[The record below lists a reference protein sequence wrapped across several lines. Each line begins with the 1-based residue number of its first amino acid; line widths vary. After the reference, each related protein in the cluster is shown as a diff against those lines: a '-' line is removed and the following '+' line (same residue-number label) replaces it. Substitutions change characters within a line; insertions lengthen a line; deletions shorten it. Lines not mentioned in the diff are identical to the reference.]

1 MIADNGGALR
11 GSAKT
16 GGLGTDHLLV
26 VALSLLMGGS
36 VVALV
41 GQHTA
46 AQAGPAIVL
55 SLLLAALGT
64 LPMLYCL
71 RVAMR
76 RVPNPSGL
84 HGLLRAAWGKPLAD
98 VLVIA
103 LLLELTATTAGLA
116 QSMANHLY
124 AAAGTV
130 DVAPSQWMPL
140 PLTASILLLLLGGA
154 TAVLRT
160 PCALLLASALLTV
173 KLGVGLLLLLLAARH
188 VHYAYWIPW
197 LPTATA
203 PYRFGL
209 GGVLAAG
216 VALLGVLLG
225 AGLLAGFAG
234 RLPRPRPQVSKAAG
248 AAVLMAMLWLTVV
261 AALQSGL
268 VEFAALASTR
278 PLSVAL
284 QGVPQ
289 LQWFLPLLPLAG
301 SAGLAA
307 LQIVSLLLAARLGL
321 EVWGPASGDAGPH
334 ARLLVTLALT
344 VLAAALALSLP
355 DGWLPQLPGPAGLLV
370 LAAVCLGVARSQWQA
385 RAVASEWR
393 LIPMLL
399 APVATVLCLLPAV
412 TSRLLLPLLVVLAAV
427 SAGVLMRRQSGCSR

>member
-1 MIADNGGALR
+1 MIADNGGALQ

-26 VALSLLMGGS
+26 VALTLLMGGS

-124 AAAGTV
+124 AAAGAV

-248 AAVLMAMLWLTVV
+248 AAVLMAMLWLMVV

-307 LQIVSLLLAARLGL
+307 LQMVSLLLAARLGL
-321 EVWGPASGDAGPH
+321 EVWRPASGDAGPH

>member
-1 MIADNGGALR
+1 MIGDNG
-11 GSAKT
+11 SAQQPSEKT

-26 VALSLLMGGS
+26 VALTLLLGGS

-55 SLLLAALGT
+55 SLLLAALGAV
-64 LPMLYCL
+64 PMLYCL
-71 RVAMR
+71 RMAMR
-76 RVPNPSGL
+76 RLPNPSGL
-84 HGLLRAAWGKPLAD
+84 HALLRAAWGKLFAD
-98 VLVIA
+98 VLVIV

-116 QSMANHLY
+116 QSMARHLY
-124 AAAGTV
+124 AAAEV
-130 DVAPSQWMPL
+130 IDAAPAQWVTL
-140 PLTASILLLLLGGA
+140 PLAASIMVLLLGAA

-160 PCALLLASALLTV
+160 PRVLLLASALLTV

-188 VHYAYWIPW
+188 VHYAHWIPW
-197 LPTATA
+197 LPSATA

-234 RLPRPRPQVSKAAG
+234 GVPHPRSQVSRAAG
-248 AAVLMAMLWLTVV
+248 AAVLMAMLWLMVL

-289 LQWFLPLLPLAG
+289 LQWLLPLLPLAG
-301 SAGLAA
+301 GAGLAA
-307 LQIVSLLLAARLGL
+307 LLIVLLLLAARLGG
-321 EVWGPASGDAGPH
+321 EVCPQEPGDAGTD
-334 ARLLVTLALT
+334 ARSQVTLALT
-344 VLAAALALSLP
+344 VLGAALALSMP
-355 DGWLPQLPGPAGLLV
+355 EGWLPRLPGPAGLLV
-370 LAAVCLGVARSQWQA
+370 LAAVCAGVARSQWQA
-385 RAVASEWR
+385 RAAAGERR

-399 APVATVLCLLPAV
+399 APVATALCLLPAV
-412 TSRLLLPLLVVLAAV
+412 MSRLFVPVLMVLAVVLAGTLIRRH
-427 SAGVLMRRQSGCSR
+427 AGRSR

>member
-26 VALSLLMGGS
+26 VALTLLMGGS

-248 AAVLMAMLWLTVV
+248 AAVLMAMLWLMVV

>member
-1 MIADNGGALR
+1 MIGDNGDGLQN
-11 GSAKT
+11 SAKT

-26 VALSLLMGGS
+26 VALALLMGGS

-41 GQHTA
+41 GQYTA

-55 SLLLAALGT
+55 SLLLAALGAV
-64 LPMLYCL
+64 PMLYCL
-71 RVAMR
+71 RLAMR
-76 RVPNPSGL
+76 RLPSPSGL
-84 HGLLRAAWGKPLAD
+84 HGLLRAAWGKLSAD

-103 LLLELTATTAGLA
+103 LLLELAATTAGLA
-116 QSMANHLY
+116 QSMARHLY
-124 AAAGTV
+124 AAAEVT
-130 DVAPSQWMPL
+130 DAAPAQWVPL
-140 PLTASILLLLLGGA
+140 PLAASIMVLLLGAA
-154 TAVLRT
+154 TAVLRM
-160 PCALLLASALLTV
+160 PRVLLLASALLTV

-188 VHYAYWIPW
+188 VHYAHWIPW
-197 LPTATA
+197 LPSATA

-234 RLPRPRPQVSKAAG
+234 RVPQPRSQVSRAAG
-248 AAVLMAMLWLTVV
+248 AAVLMAMLWLMVL

-268 VEFAALASTR
+268 VEFSALASTR

-289 LQWFLPLLPLAG
+289 LQWLLPLLPLAG
-301 SAGLAA
+301 GAGLAA
-307 LQIVSLLLAARLGL
+307 LQLVSLLLAARLGV
-321 EVWGPASGDAGPH
+321 EVWPPEPREAGTDAH
-334 ARLLVTLALT
+334 LRVTIALTMLAATLAL
-344 VLAAALALSLP
+344 SMP
-355 DGWLPQLPGPAGLLV
+355 EGWLPQLPGPAGLLV

-385 RAVASEWR
+385 RAAAGELR

-399 APVATVLCLLPAV
+399 APVATALCLLPAV
-412 TSRLLLPLLVVLAAV
+412 TSRLFVPVLVVLAV
-427 SAGVLMRRQSGCSR
+427 VLAGVLIRRYAGRSR

>member
-1 MIADNGGALR
+1 MIGDNGDVLQAG
-11 GSAKT
+11 AKT
-16 GGLGTDHLLV
+16 GVLGTDHLLV
-26 VALSLLMGGS
+26 VALTLLMGGS

-55 SLLLAALGT
+55 SLLLAALGAV
-64 LPMLYCL
+64 PMLYCL
-71 RVAMR
+71 RTAMR
-76 RVPNPSGL
+76 RLPNPSGL
-84 HGLLRAAWGKPLAD
+84 HGLLRAAWGKLFAD

-116 QSMANHLY
+116 QSMARHLY
-124 AAAGTV
+124 AAAEVIGT
-130 DVAPSQWMPL
+130 AATPWMSL
-140 PLTASILLLLLGGA
+140 PLASSILLSLLGAA

-160 PCALLLASALLTV
+160 PRALLLASALLTV
-173 KLGVGLLLLLLAARH
+173 KLGIGLLLLLLAARH
-188 VHYAYWIPW
+188 VHYAHWIPW
-197 LPTATA
+197 LPAATA

-234 RLPRPRPQVSKAAG
+234 RVPHPRSQVSRAAG
-248 AAVLMAMLWLTVV
+248 AAVLMAMLWLMVL

-268 VEFAALASTR
+268 VEFSALASTR

-289 LQWFLPLLPLAG
+289 LQWLLPLLPLAG
-301 SAGLAA
+301 AAGLAA
-307 LQIVSLLLAARLGL
+307 LQIVLLLLAARLGL
-321 EVWGPASGDAGPH
+321 EVWPPEPGDAGTS
-334 ARLLVTLALT
+334 ARSRVTIALSVLGASLAL
-344 VLAAALALSLP
+344 LLP
-355 DGWLPQLPGPAGLLV
+355 EGWLPQLPGPAGLLV

-385 RAVASEWR
+385 RAAVGERR

-399 APVATVLCLLPAV
+399 APVATALCLLPAV
-412 TSRLLLPLLVVLAAV
+412 TSRLLVPVLVVLALAL
-427 SAGVLMRRQSGCSR
+427 AGVLMRQHAGRPR

>member
-16 GGLGTDHLLV
+16 GGLGTEHLLV
-26 VALSLLMGGS
+26 VALTLLMGGS

-76 RVPNPSGL
+76 RSPDASGL
-84 HGLLRAAWGKPLAD
+84 HGLLRAAWGKLSAD

-103 LLLELTATTAGLA
+103 LLLELTVTIAGLA
-116 QSMANHLY
+116 QSMARHLY
-124 AAAGTV
+124 AAAEV
-130 DVAPSQWMPL
+130 IDAVPAQWMPL
-140 PLTASILLLLLGGA
+140 PMAASIMLLLLGAA
-154 TAVLRT
+154 TALLRI
-160 PCALLLASALLTV
+160 PRALLLACALLTV

-197 LPTATA
+197 LPSATA

-209 GGVLAAG
+209 GGVFAAG

-234 RLPRPRPQVSKAAG
+234 RLPRPRPQVSKAAS
-248 AAVLMAMLWLTVV
+248 AAVLLAMLWLMVV

-307 LQIVSLLLAARLGL
+307 LQIVLLLLAARLGL
-321 EVWGPASGDAGPH
+321 EVCPSACGNAGAN
-334 ARLLVTLALT
+334 ARLLLTLALT
-344 VLAAALALSLP
+344 VLGAVLALLLP
-355 DGWLPQLPGPAGLLV
+355 ESWLPQLPGPAGLLV
-370 LAAVCLGVARSQWQA
+370 LAAMCAGVARSQCQA
-385 RAVASEWR
+385 RAATDERR
-393 LIPMLL
+393 LLPMVL
-399 APVATVLCLLPAV
+399 APVATALCLLPAV
-412 TSRLLLPLLVVLAAV
+412 MARTFVPVLMVLLVLLGGRLVHRYV
-427 SAGVLMRRQSGCSR
+427 WCSR

>member
-1 MIADNGGALR
+1 MR

-26 VALSLLMGGS
+26 VALTLLMGGS
-36 VVALV
+36 VVVLV

-248 AAVLMAMLWLTVV
+248 AAVLMAMLWLMVV

>member
-26 VALSLLMGGS
+26 VALTLLMGGS

-124 AAAGTV
+124 AAAGAV

-248 AAVLMAMLWLTVV
+248 AAVLMAMLWLMVV

-307 LQIVSLLLAARLGL
+307 LQTVSLLLAARLGL
-321 EVWGPASGDAGPH
+321 EVCPSACGNAGAN
-334 ARLLVTLALT
+334 ARLLLTLALT
-344 VLAAALALSLP
+344 VLGAVLALLLP
-355 DGWLPQLPGPAGLLV
+355 ESWLPQLPGPAGLLV
-370 LAAVCLGVARSQWQA
+370 LAAMCAGVARSQCQA
-385 RAVASEWR
+385 RAATDERR
-393 LIPMLL
+393 LLPMVL
-399 APVATVLCLLPAV
+399 APVATALCLLPAV
-412 TSRLLLPLLVVLAAV
+412 MARTFVPVLMVLLVLLGGRLVHRYV
-427 SAGVLMRRQSGCSR
+427 WCSR

>member
-1 MIADNGGALR
+1 MIGDNVGALQ

-26 VALSLLMGGS
+26 VALTLLMGGS

-71 RVAMR
+71 RMAMR
-76 RVPNPSGL
+76 HVPSPSGL

-98 VLVIA
+98 VLVSA

-116 QSMANHLY
+116 QSMANHLC
-124 AAAGTV
+124 AAAGAV
-130 DVAPSQWMPL
+130 DVAPAQWMPL
-140 PLTASILLLLLGGA
+140 PLAASILLLLLGA
-154 TAVLRT
+154 VTAALRT

-216 VALLGVLLG
+216 AALLGVLLG

-234 RLPRPRPQVSKAAG
+234 RLPRPRSQISNAAG
-248 AAVLMAMLWLTVV
+248 AAVLMAMLWLMVM

-307 LQIVSLLLAARLGL
+307 LQMVSLLLAARLGL
-321 EVWGPASGDAGPH
+321 EVWRPASGDAGTH
-334 ARLLVTLALT
+334 ARLLLTLALT
-344 VLAAALALSLP
+344 MLAATLALLLP

-385 RAVASEWR
+385 RAAANEWR

-399 APVATVLCLLPAV
+399 APVATALCLLPAV
-412 TSRLLLPLLVVLAAV
+412 TSRLFLPLVVALAVV
-427 SAGVLMRRQSGCSR
+427 SAGVLVRRHAGRSR

>member
-248 AAVLMAMLWLTVV
+248 AAVLMAMLWLMVV

>member
-1 MIADNGGALR
+1 MIGDNGGALQ
-11 GSAKT
+11 GGAKT

-26 VALSLLMGGS
+26 AALTLLMGGS

-71 RVAMR
+71 RMAMR
-76 RVPNPSGL
+76 SVPDPSGL

-124 AAAGTV
+124 AAAEAV
-130 DVAPSQWMPL
+130 DVAPAQWMPL
-140 PLTASILLLLLGGA
+140 PLAASIMVLLLGAA

-160 PCALLLASALLTV
+160 PYALLLASALLTV
-173 KLGVGLLLLLLAARH
+173 KLGVGLLLVLLAARH

-197 LPTATA
+197 LPSATA

-216 VALLGVLLG
+216 VAVLGVLLG

-234 RLPRPRPQVSKAAG
+234 RLPRPRPQVSHAAG
-248 AAVLMAMLWLTVV
+248 AAVLMAMLCLMVV

-268 VEFAALASTR
+268 IEFAALASTR

-289 LQWFLPLLPLAG
+289 LQWLLPLLPLAG
-301 SAGLAA
+301 GAGLAA
-307 LQIVSLLLAARLGL
+307 LQMVLLLLAARMGL
-321 EVWGPASGDAGPH
+321 EVWPPASGDAGAH
-334 ARLLVTLALT
+334 ARLLVTIALT
-344 VLAAALALSLP
+344 VLAAALAFSLP

-385 RAVASEWR
+385 RAAGEEWR
-393 LIPMLL
+393 LVPMLL
-399 APVATVLCLLPAV
+399 PPVATALCLLPAV
-412 TSRLLLPLLVVLAAV
+412 TSRLFVPLLVVLMV
-427 SAGVLMRRQSGCSR
+427 VLAGMFLHRRAGRSR

>member
-26 VALSLLMGGS
+26 VALTLLMGGS
-36 VVALV
+36 VVVLV

-248 AAVLMAMLWLTVV
+248 AAVLMAMLWLMVV

>member
-26 VALSLLMGGS
+26 VALTLLMGGS
-36 VVALV
+36 VVVLV

-124 AAAGTV
+124 AAAGAV
-130 DVAPSQWMPL
+130 DVAPAQWMPL
-140 PLTASILLLLLGGA
+140 PLAASILLLLLGVA

-173 KLGVGLLLLLLAARH
+173 KLGVGLLLLLLAARQ

-197 LPTATA
+197 LPSATA

-209 GGVLAAG
+209 GGVFAAG

-234 RLPRPRPQVSKAAG
+234 RLPRPRPQVSKAAS
-248 AAVLMAMLWLTVV
+248 AAVLLAMLWLMVV

-307 LQIVSLLLAARLGL
+307 LQIVLLLLAARLGL
-321 EVWGPASGDAGPH
+321 EVCPSACGNAGAN
-334 ARLLVTLALT
+334 ARLLLTLALT
-344 VLAAALALSLP
+344 VLGAVLALLLP
-355 DGWLPQLPGPAGLLV
+355 ESWLPQLPGPAGLLV
-370 LAAVCLGVARSQWQA
+370 LAAMCAGVARSQCQA
-385 RAVASEWR
+385 RAATDERR
-393 LIPMLL
+393 LLPMVL
-399 APVATVLCLLPAV
+399 APVATALCLLPAV
-412 TSRLLLPLLVVLAAV
+412 MARTFVPVLMVLLVLLGGRLVHRYV
-427 SAGVLMRRQSGCSR
+427 WCSR